1 MIARLVAGRTVAAL
15 ATALIPTGLTLAVIR
30 VTGSALDLGVVLA
43 AEMLPM
49 LLLLPVGGVIADRFP
64 PRRVILVADLVRCAA
79 QVTLG
84 ALLLVGHP
92 DIAVTAGLA
101 ALTGAAVAFG
111 VPAVSPLVLGVVPAE
126 RRLRVNA
133 RIGVAAGLAQIA
145 GPALAGGMTLWLGP
159 GWSFLLTGALFAG
172 SAVTLGGLVTT
183 RRPASEHDR
192 FLGDLREG
200 WREARR
206 HRWFLVS
213 VAGHGV
219 WHLGAGVLLTLGPV
233 IAVRSLGG
241 EPVWVV
247 VAQAGTAA
255 TVLGVF
261 VAPRLPIRRP
271 LAVAAVGAAVYAC
284 PLVAFAFPAAF
295 PAPAVVVTA
304 AYVVAMLGVGVL
316 TPLWETVVQQRVEP
330 QALGRVDSF
339 DALISLAARPLGLA
353 AAAPLAAWAG
363 AAAPLLTAA
372 ALVAAVNLAV
382 LALPEVRRRTTEE
395 AAQPPVPV

>member
-84 ALLLVGHP
+84 SLLLLGRP
-92 DIAVTAGLA
+92 GIAVMAGLA

-111 VPAVSPLVLGVVPAE
+111 VPAVSPLVIGVVPAQ

-133 RIGVAAGLAQIA
+133 HIGVAGGLAQIA

-172 SAVTLGGLVTT
+172 SAVTLGGLVTAP
-183 RRPASEHDR
+183 RPATERDH

-241 EPVWVV
+241 EPVWVI

-255 TVLGVF
+255 AVLGVF

-284 PLVAFAFPAAF
+284 PLVAFAFPTAF
-295 PAPAVVVTA
+295 AAPAVVVTA
-304 AYVVAMLGVGVL
+304 AYVVAMLGVGML

-339 DALISLAARPLGLA
+339 DALISYAARPLGLA
-353 AAAPLAAWAG
+353 AAAPIAAWAG
-363 AAAPLLTAA
+363 AALPLLTAA

-395 AAQPPVPV
+395 AGQSPVPA

>member
-84 ALLLVGHP
+84 ALLLLGHP
-92 DIAVTAGLA
+92 DIAVMAGLA

-133 RIGVAAGLAQIA
+133 HIGVAGGLAQIA

-172 SAVTLGGLVTT
+172 SAVTLGGLVAAP
-183 RRPASEHDR
+183 RPAAERDH

-247 VAQAGTAA
+247 VAQAGTVA

-295 PAPAVVVTA
+295 PAPAMVVTA

-339 DALISLAARPLGLA
+339 DALISFAARPLGLA

>member
-79 QVTLG
+79 QVALG
-84 ALLLVGHP
+84 SLLLLGHP
-92 DIAVTAGLA
+92 GITVMAVLA

-111 VPAVSPLVLGVVPAE
+111 VPAVSPLVIGVVPVE
-126 RRLRVNA
+126 HRLRVNA
-133 RIGVAAGLAQIA
+133 RIGVAGGLAQIA
-145 GPALAGGMTLWLGP
+145 GPALAGGLTLWLGP
-159 GWSFLLTGALFAG
+159 GWSFLLTGVLFAG
-172 SAVTLGGLVTT
+172 SAVTLGGLVTAP
-183 RRPASEHDR
+183 RPVTERDH
-192 FLGDLREG
+192 FFGDLREG

-206 HRWFLVS
+206 HRWFLIS

-247 VAQAGTAA
+247 VAQAGTVA

-261 VAPRLPIRRP
+261 MAPRLPIRRP
-271 LAVAAVGAAVYAC
+271 LAVAAVGAATYAC

-304 AYVVAMLGVGVL
+304 AYVVAMLGVGML

-339 DALISLAARPLGLA
+339 DALISFAARPLGLA

-363 AAAPLLTAA
+363 SAAPLLTAA
-372 ALVAAVNLAV
+372 VLVAAVNLAV

-395 AAQPPVPV
+395 AQPPVPA

>member
-79 QVTLG
+79 QVALG
-84 ALLLVGHP
+84 SLLLLGHP
-92 DIAVTAGLA
+92 GITVMAGLA

-111 VPAVSPLVLGVVPAE
+111 VPAVSPLVTGVVPAG
-126 RRLRVNA
+126 RRLWVNA
-133 RIGVAAGLAQIA
+133 VIGVAGGLAQIA
-145 GPALAGGMTLWLGP
+145 GPALAGGLTLWLGQ
-159 GWSFLLTGALFAG
+159 GWSFLLTGLLFAG
-172 SAVTLGGLVTT
+172 SAVTLGGLITAPRPVT
-183 RRPASEHDR
+183 RRDR
-192 FLGDLREG
+192 FLSDLGEG

-206 HRWFLVS
+206 HRWFLIS

-233 IAVRSLGG
+233 IAVRELGG
-241 EPVWVV
+241 EAVWVV
-247 VAQAGTAA
+247 VAQAGTVA

-261 VAPRLPIRRP
+261 MAPRLPIRRP
-271 LAVAAVGAAVYAC
+271 LAVAAVGAATYAC
-284 PLVAFAFPAAF
+284 PLVAFAFPTAF
-295 PAPAVVVTA
+295 PAPAVVVSA
-304 AYVVAMLGVGVL
+304 AYVVAMLGLGL
-316 TPLWETVVQQRVEP
+316 LMPLWETVMQQRVEP
-330 QALGRVDSF
+330 QVLGRVESF
-339 DALISLAARPLGLA
+339 DALISFAARPLGLA
-353 AAAPLAAWAG
+353 AAAPIAAWAG
-363 AAAPLLTAA
+363 SAAPLLTAA

>member
-84 ALLLVGHP
+84 AMLLLGHP
-92 DIAVTAGLA
+92 DIAVMAGLA

-133 RIGVAAGLAQIA
+133 HIGVASGLAQIA

-172 SAVTLGGLVTT
+172 SAVTLGGLVTAP
-183 RRPASEHDR
+183 RPAAERAH

-200 WREARR
+200 WGEARR

-284 PLVAFAFPAAF
+284 PLVAFAFPTAF
-295 PAPAVVVTA
+295 PAPAVAVTA

-316 TPLWETVVQQRVEP
+316 TPLWETVVQQRMEP

-339 DALISLAARPLGLA
+339 DALISFAARPLGLA

-372 ALVAAVNLAV
+372 VLVAAVNLAV

>member
-49 LLLLPVGGVIADRFP
+49 LLLLPIGGVTADRFP

-84 ALLLVGHP
+84 ALLLLGRPGV
-92 DIAVTAGLA
+92 AVMAGLA

-111 VPAVSPLVLGVVPAE
+111 VPAVSPLVAGVVPAE

-133 RIGVAAGLAQIA
+133 RIGVAGGLAQIA
-145 GPALAGGMTLWLGP
+145 GPALAGGLTLGLGA
-159 GWSFLLTGALFAG
+159 GWSFLLTGLLFAG
-172 SAVTLGGLVTT
+172 SALTLGGLVTAP
-183 RRPASEHDR
+183 RPAAPRDH

-233 IAVRSLGG
+233 IAVSALGG
-241 EPVWVV
+241 ESAWVV
-247 VAQAGTAA
+247 MAQAGTVA
-255 TVLGVF
+255 TVLGTF
-261 VAPRLPIRRP
+261 VASRLPIRRP
-271 LAVAAVGAAVYAC
+271 LAVAAAGAAAYAC
-284 PLVAFAFPAAF
+284 PLVAFAL
-295 PAPAVVVTA
+295 PAPTAVVTA
-304 AYVVAMLGVGVL
+304 AYVVAMLGVGML
-316 TPLWETVVQQRVEP
+316 MPLWETVVQQRVEP
-330 QALGRVDSF
+330 QALGRVDSL
-339 DALISLAARPLGLA
+339 DALISFAARPIGLA

-363 AAAPLLTAA
+363 AEIPLLTAA
-372 ALVAAVNLAV
+372 VAVAGINLAV
-382 LALPEVRRRTTEE
+382 LALPEVRRRTAET
-395 AAQPPVPV
+395 PVPA

>member
-1 MIARLVAGRTVAAL
+1 MIARLIAGRTVAAL

-49 LLLLPVGGVIADRFP
+49 LLLLPIGGVFADRFP

-79 QVTLG
+79 QVALG
-84 ALLLVGHP
+84 SLLLIGHP
-92 DIAVTAGLA
+92 PIALMAGLA

-111 VPAVSPLVLGVVPAE
+111 VPAVSPLVVGVVPAE

-133 RIGVAAGLAQIA
+133 HIGVAGGVAQIA
-145 GPALAGGMTLWLGP
+145 GPALAGGLTLWLGP
-159 GWSFLLTGALFAG
+159 GWSFLLTGVLFAG
-172 SAVTLGGLVTT
+172 SAVTLGGLVTAP
-183 RRPASEHDR
+183 RPAAERDH
-192 FLGDLREG
+192 FLHDLREG

-206 HRWFLVS
+206 HRWFLIS

-219 WHLGAGVLLTLGPV
+219 WHLGAGILLTLGPV

-247 VAQAGTAA
+247 IAQAGAVA

-261 VAPRLPIRRP
+261 VAPRLRIRRP

-284 PLVAFAFPAAF
+284 PLVAFAFPTAL

-304 AYVVAMLGVGVL
+304 AYVVAMLGLGML
-316 TPLWETVVQQRVEP
+316 MPLWETVVQRRVEP
-330 QALGRVDSF
+330 QALGRVESF
-339 DALISLAARPLGLA
+339 DALISFAARPVGLA
-353 AAAPLAAWAG
+353 AAAPVAAWAG
-363 AAAPLLTAA
+363 EAAPLLTAA
-372 ALVAAVNLAV
+372 ALVAVVNLAV
-382 LALPEVRRRTTEE
+382 LTLPEVRRRTTEE
-395 AAQPPVPV
+395 VAQPVPA

>member
-84 ALLLVGHP
+84 SLLLLGRP
-92 DIAVTAGLA
+92 GIAVMAGLA

-111 VPAVSPLVLGVVPAE
+111 VPAVSPLVIGVVPAQ

-133 RIGVAAGLAQIA
+133 HVGVAGGLAQIA

-172 SAVTLGGLVTT
+172 SAVTLGGLVTAP
-183 RRPASEHDR
+183 RPATERDH

-255 TVLGVF
+255 AVLGVF

-284 PLVAFAFPAAF
+284 PLVAFAFPTAF
-295 PAPAVVVTA
+295 AAPAVVVTA
-304 AYVVAMLGVGVL
+304 AYVVAMLGVGML

-339 DALISLAARPLGLA
+339 DALISYAARPLGLA
-353 AAAPLAAWAG
+353 AAAPIAAWAG
-363 AAAPLLTAA
+363 AALPLLTAA

-395 AAQPPVPV
+395 AARSPVPA

>member
-84 ALLLVGHP
+84 SLLLLGRP
-92 DIAVTAGLA
+92 GIAVMAGLA

-111 VPAVSPLVLGVVPAE
+111 VPAVSPLVVGVVPAE

-133 RIGVAAGLAQIA
+133 HIGVAAGLAQIS
-145 GPALAGGMTLWLGP
+145 GPALAGGLTLWLGP
-159 GWSFLLTGALFAG
+159 GWSFLLTGVLFAG
-172 SAVTLGGLVTT
+172 SAVTLGGLVTAP
-183 RRPASEHDR
+183 RPAAVRDH

-206 HRWFLVS
+206 HRWFLIS

-241 EPVWVV
+241 EPVWVA
-247 VAQAGTAA
+247 VAQAGTVAA
-255 TVLGVF
+255 VLGVF

-284 PLVAFAFPAAF
+284 PLVAFAFPTAF

-304 AYVVAMLGVGVL
+304 AYVVAMLGVGML
-316 TPLWETVVQQRVEP
+316 SPLWETVVQQRVEP

-339 DALISLAARPLGLA
+339 DALISYAARPLGLA
-353 AAAPLAAWAG
+353 AAAPVAAWAG

-372 ALVAAVNLAV
+372 VLVAVVNLAV

-395 AAQPPVPV
+395 AVESPVPA

>member
-84 ALLLVGHP
+84 SLLLLGHP
-92 DIAVTAGLA
+92 GIAVMAGLA

-111 VPAVSPLVLGVVPAE
+111 VPAVSPLVIGVVPAE

-133 RIGVAAGLAQIA
+133 HIGVAGGLAQIA
-145 GPALAGGMTLWLGP
+145 GPALAGGLTLLLGP
-159 GWSFLLTGALFAG
+159 GWSFLLTGVLFAG
-172 SAVTLGGLVTT
+172 SALTLGGLVTAP
-183 RRPASEHDR
+183 RPATERDH
-192 FLGDLREG
+192 FLADLREG

-206 HRWFLVS
+206 HRWFLIS

-241 EPVWVV
+241 EAVWVV
-247 VAQAGTAA
+247 VAQAGTVA

-261 VAPRLPIRRP
+261 AAPRLPIRRP

-284 PLVAFAFPAAF
+284 PLAAFAFSTAL

-304 AYVVAMLGVGVL
+304 AYVVAMLGLGML
-316 TPLWETVVQQRVEP
+316 MPLWETVVQQRVEP

-339 DALISLAARPLGLA
+339 DALISFAARPLGLA
-353 AAAPLAAWAG
+353 AAAPVAAWAG
-363 AAAPLLTAA
+363 ATAPLLTAA
-372 ALVAAVNLAV
+372 VLVAVVNLAV

-395 AAQPPVPV
+395 AAQPVPA

>member
-15 ATALIPTGLTLAVIR
+15 ATALVPTGLTLAVIR
-30 VTGSALDLGVVLA
+30 VTGSALDLGAVLA

-49 LLLLPVGGVIADRFP
+49 LLLLPIGGVIADRFP

-79 QVTLG
+79 QVALG
-84 ALLLVGHP
+84 ALLLLGRPGV
-92 DIAVTAGLA
+92 AAMAGLA

-111 VPAVSPLVLGVVPAE
+111 VPAVSPLVRGVVPAE
-126 RRLRVNA
+126 RRLTVNA

-145 GPALAGGMTLWLGP
+145 GPALAGGMTLWLGA

-172 SAVTLGGLVTT
+172 SAVTLGGLVTAPRPVT
-183 RRPASEHDR
+183 RRDH

-206 HRWFLVS
+206 HRWFLIS

-219 WHLGAGVLLTLGPV
+219 WHLGAGVLLTLGPL
-233 IAVRSLGG
+233 IAVRDLGG
-241 EPVWVV
+241 ESVWVV

-255 TVLGVF
+255 MVLGTF
-261 VAPRLPIRRP
+261 VASRLPIRRP
-271 LAVAAVGAAVYAC
+271 LAVAALGAAAYAC
-284 PLVAFAFPAAF
+284 PLAAFAFPA
-295 PAPAVVVTA
+295 PTVVVTA
-304 AYVVAMLGVGVL
+304 AYVVAMLGVGIL
-316 TPLWETVVQQRVEP
+316 MPLWETVMQQRVEP
-330 QALGRVDSF
+330 HALGRVDSF
-339 DALISLAARPLGLA
+339 DALISFAARPLGLA
-353 AAAPLAAWAG
+353 AAAPIAAWVG
-363 AAAPLLTAA
+363 VAAPLLTAA

-395 AAQPPVPV
+395 AAKSPIPA

>member
-1 MIARLVAGRTVAAL
+1 MIARLIAGRTVAAL

-84 ALLLVGHP
+84 SLLLLGRP
-92 DIAVTAGLA
+92 GIAVMAGLA

-111 VPAVSPLVLGVVPAE
+111 VPAVSPLVIGVVPAQ

-133 RIGVAAGLAQIA
+133 HIGVAGGLAQIA

-172 SAVTLGGLVTT
+172 SAVTLGGLVTAP
-183 RRPASEHDR
+183 RPAIERDH

-219 WHLGAGVLLTLGPV
+219 WHLAAGVLLTLGPV

-255 TVLGVF
+255 AVLGVF

-271 LAVAAVGAAVYAC
+271 LAVAAVGAAAYAC
-284 PLVAFAFPAAF
+284 PLVAFAFPTAF
-295 PAPAVVVTA
+295 PTPAVVVTA
-304 AYVVAMLGVGVL
+304 AYVVAMLGVGML

-339 DALISLAARPLGLA
+339 DALISYAARPLGLA
-353 AAAPLAAWAG
+353 AAAPIAAWAG
-363 AAAPLLTAA
+363 AALPLLTAA

-395 AAQPPVPV
+395 AAQSPVPA

>member
-64 PRRVILVADLVRCAA
+64 PRRVILMADLVRCAA

-84 ALLLVGHP
+84 AMLLLGHP
-92 DIAVTAGLA
+92 DIAVMAGLA

-133 RIGVAAGLAQIA
+133 HIGVAGGLAQIA
-145 GPALAGGMTLWLGP
+145 GPALAGGLTLWLGP

-172 SAVTLGGLVTT
+172 SAVTLGGLVTAP
-183 RRPASEHDR
+183 RPAAERAH
-192 FLGDLREG
+192 FLGGLREG

-284 PLVAFAFPAAF
+284 PLVAFAFPTAF
-295 PAPAVVVTA
+295 PAPAVAVTA

-339 DALISLAARPLGLA
+339 DALISFAARPLGLA

>member
-49 LLLLPVGGVIADRFP
+49 LLLLPVGGVMADRFA

-79 QVTLG
+79 QVALG
-84 ALLLVGHP
+84 ALLLLGHP
-92 DIAVTAGLA
+92 GVPVMAGLA

-111 VPAVSPLVLGVVPAE
+111 VPAVSPLVAGVVPAE

-133 RIGVAAGLAQIA
+133 HIGVASGLAQIT
-145 GPALAGGMTLWLGP
+145 GPALAGGLTLWLGP
-159 GWSFLLTGALFAG
+159 GWSFLLTGVLFAG
-172 SAVTLGGLVTT
+172 SAVTLGGLVTAPRPVT
-183 RRPASEHDR
+183 RRDR
-192 FLGDLREG
+192 FLGELREG

-241 EPVWVV
+241 EAVWVV

-255 TVLGVF
+255 TLLGVF

-284 PLVAFAFPAAF
+284 PLVAFAL
-295 PAPAVVVTA
+295 PAPTPIVIA
-304 AYVVAMLGVGVL
+304 AYVVAMAGVGML

-330 QALGRVDSF
+330 HALGRVDSF
-339 DALISLAARPLGLA
+339 DVLISYAARPLGLA

-363 AAAPLLTAA
+363 AAAPLLVSA

-395 AAQPPVPV
+395 TTPVPV